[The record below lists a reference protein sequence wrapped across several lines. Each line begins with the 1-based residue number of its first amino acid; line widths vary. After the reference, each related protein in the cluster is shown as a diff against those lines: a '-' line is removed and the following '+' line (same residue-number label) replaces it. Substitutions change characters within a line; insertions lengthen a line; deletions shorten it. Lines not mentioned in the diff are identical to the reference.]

1 MKDLTEG
8 NVFKLLLYFSIP
20 MLLGNIFQQ
29 LYNVV
34 DSIIVGNYLG
44 NEALAAVGASFPVIF
59 VLISLIMGITLG
71 MSIVISQYYGAKDL
85 KNVKK
90 AIDSMMIFIIV
101 SGIIVGILGFFFAD
115 SIFRLL
121 GFPEE
126 VIIQAGAYFKIYI
139 AGIIFMFGYNGV
151 SSILRGLGDS
161 KTPLYFLIISTI
173 LNILLDL
180 LFIVVFENGI
190 EGVAWATI
198 ISQAV
203 SFIGMSI
210 WLNVKHK
217 FIKIKLLGLNFSK
230 DIFRKSLRIGLPSG
244 IQHTI
249 VGLSVTA
256 LMTIVSDFGTETI
269 AGFTVATRLDSFA
282 MMPAINIAVALTSF
296 VGQNIGAN
304 KFSRVAKGFQTSLL
318 LSGVISIITGVI
330 FIFFGKHL
338 TGFFSPDIAVQDVG
352 AAYLRIIG
360 GFYIAFSGM
369 LVTQGVLRGAGDTII
384 PMVLTVTSLILI
396 RVPLAWFLSREWF
409 DLGSDGI
416 WWGTPISW
424 TVGFIL
430 TYIYYRSGKWKNK
443 AVVKIK
449 NI

>member
-8 NVFKLLLYFSIP
+8 NVFKQILYFSIP
-20 MLLGNIFQQ
+20 MLFGNVFQQ

-59 VLISLIMGITLG
+59 VLISMILGITLG

-85 KNVKK
+85 RNVKR
-90 AIDSMMIFIIV
+90 AIDSMMIFIII
-101 SGIIVGILGFFFAD
+101 SGIVVGIIGYIFAN

-126 VIIQAGAYFKIYI
+126 VIIQAGTYFKIFI

-151 SSILRGLGDS
+151 SAILRGLGDS
-161 KTPLYFLIISTI
+161 KTPLYFLILSTV
-173 LNILLDL
+173 LNIFLDL
-180 LFIVVFENGI
+180 VFIVVFENGI
-190 EGVAWATI
+190 EGVAFATI

-217 FIKIKLLGLNFSK
+217 FIKIKFINLEFAR
-230 DIFRKSLRIGLPSG
+230 DIFLKSLRIGLPSG
-244 IQHTI
+244 IQQTI
-249 VGLSVTA
+249 VGLSITA
-256 LMTIVSDFGTETI
+256 LISIVSDFGTATI

-282 MMPAINIAVALTSF
+282 MMPAMNISIAITSF
-296 VGQNIGAN
+296 VGQNIGAG
-304 KFSRVAKGFQTSLL
+304 KVSRVAKGYHTALS
-318 LSGVISIITGVI
+318 LSGVISIIIGLI

-338 TGFFSPDIAVQDVG
+338 TGFFSPDIAVQEVG
-352 AAYLRIIG
+352 DAYLSTIG

-369 LVTQGVLRGAGDTII
+369 LITQGVLRGAGDTIF
-384 PMVLTVTSLILI
+384 PMIFTIISLIFI

-416 WWGTPISW
+416 WWGTPIAWS
-424 TVGFIL
+424 VGFIL
-430 TYIYYRSGKWKNK
+430 SFIYYRSGKWKNK
-443 AVVKIK
+443 SIVKT
-449 NI
+449 NLS